1 MLCLKTCS
9 ELPSLC
15 ITCGGPLLWCEI
27 KAKQKSI
34 NVSTRWLWL
43 CQASTMALL
52 SFSSYFLKCFCLLF
66 CSLIGWMEFIPA
78 GSLIFS
84 PFYKTQVGQKKVAAW
99 EIENQLSWNCVCLY
113 QPWPWQMRNFL
124 RLWKGPVTQ
133 SVPLKSWAR
142 GGKRERRG
150 EIRGVS
156 HRWEELGGWEGATRQ
171 QQQQG
176 RRKLSE
182 RKGRGQIRNLILLR
196 SGCVV
201 SVVSV
206 WGRWALG
213 VECVSQEEDG
223 RGWWEKEK
231 GYPAVIL
238 VWLITGNKPGCA
250 RCMYAASQ
258 SPHPKTL
265 TD

>member
-1 MLCLKTCS
+1 MNGIHPCW
-9 ELPSLC
+9 PF
-15 ITCGGPLLWCEI
+15 P
-27 KAKQKSI
+27 A
-34 NVSTRWLWL
+34 
-43 CQASTMALL
+43 L
-52 SFSSYFLKCFCLLF
+52 SFFL
-66 CSLIGWMEFIPA
+66 
-78 GSLIFS
+78 
-84 PFYKTQVGQKKVAAW
+84 PFYKTQAGQKKAAVW
-99 EIENQLSWNCVCLY
+99 EIENQLRWNSVCLY
-113 QPWPWQMRNFL
+113 QPWPWQMKNFL

-156 HRWEELGGWEGATRQ
+156 HRWEELGGREGATRQ
-171 QQQQG
+171 QQQQE
-176 RRKLSE
+176 RRKSSE
-182 RKGRGQIRNLILLR
+182 RRGRGQIRNLILLR
-196 SGCVV
+196 PGCVV

-250 RCMYAASQ
+250 RRMYAASQ